1 MRCDEGIG
9 WIYREVPPRLG
20 NNHEETRNKELLL
33 IVNVRVCITGK
44 IWVIFVTLKVFRVT
58 QDTD

>member
-1 MRCDEGIG
+1 MRCDEGID

-44 IWVIFVTLKVFRVT
+44 IWVIFVTLMVFRVT
-58 QDTD
+58 QDPD